1 MHVRP
6 ELVEGG
12 AMGWRKILEAEHRL
26 MLEVADAA
34 DKECEH
40 IAATGAVRADLVTDI
55 LGFFRFFCDGLH
67 DPKEDGLLFA
77 RCHKRGMTD
86 DDEPLEQ
93 MLGEHEWC
101 TGRLDGLQVELKE
114 LRDGDSGAALAFAAG
129 LTEYVEIVR
138 CHIDVEESLFF
149 DTAQHYLTE
158 SDRRQLTEEFESVH
172 YDEVE
177 EGVEQY
183 WESLAHRLLAVESSS

>member
-1 MHVRP
+1 
-6 ELVEGG
+6 
-12 AMGWRKILEAEHRL
+12 MGWRKILEAEHRL

-40 IAATGAVRADLVTDI
+40 IEATGVVRADLVGDM

-93 MLGEHEWC
+93 MIGEHEWC
-101 TGRLDGLQVELKE
+101 AGRLDRLQVEVQE
-114 LRDGDSGAALAFAAG
+114 LPEGDTAAARGFAAD
-129 LTEYVEIVR
+129 LREYVEVIR
-138 CHIDVEESLFF
+138 CHIEVEESLFF
-149 DTAQHYLTE
+149 DTAQHYLTLE
-158 SDRRQLTEEFESVH
+158 DRRQLTEEFESVH
-172 YDEVE
+172 YDELE

-183 WESLAHRLLAVESSS
+183 WEALAHRLLAAERDS

>member
-1 MHVRP
+1 
-6 ELVEGG
+6 
-12 AMGWRKILEAEHRL
+12 MGWRKILEAEHRL

-34 DKECEH
+34 DKECAH
-40 IAATGAVRADLVTDI
+40 IEATGVVRADLVGDM

-93 MLGEHEWC
+93 MIGEHEWC
-101 TGRLDGLQVELKE
+101 AGRLDRLQVEVQE
-114 LRDGDSGAALAFAAG
+114 LPEGDTAAARGFAAD
-129 LTEYVEIVR
+129 LREYVEVIR
-138 CHIDVEESLFF
+138 CHIEVEESLFF
-149 DTAQHYLTE
+149 DTAQHYLTLE
-158 SDRRQLTEEFESVH
+158 DRRQLTEEFESVH
-172 YDEVE
+172 YDELE

-183 WESLAHRLLAVESSS
+183 WEALAHRLLAAERDS

>member
-1 MHVRP
+1 
-6 ELVEGG
+6 
-12 AMGWRKILEAEHRL
+12 MGWRKILEAEHRL
-26 MLEVADAA
+26 MLEVAAAA
-34 DKECEH
+34 DKECDH
-40 IAATGAVRADLVTDI
+40 IAATGAVRADLVGDI
-55 LGFFRFFCDGLH
+55 LGFFRFSDGLH

-93 MLGEHEWC
+93 MIGEHEWC
-101 TGRLDGLQVELKE
+101 AGRLDRLHVELKE
-114 LRDGDSGAALAFAAG
+114 LPEGDRGAALALAAD
-129 LTEYVEIVR
+129 LREYVEVLR
-138 CHIDVEESLFF
+138 CHIEVEESLFF

-158 SDRRQLTEEFESVH
+158 SDRRRLTEEFEAVH

-183 WESLAHRLLAVESSS
+183 WQALAHRLLAAESNS

>member
-1 MHVRP
+1 
-6 ELVEGG
+6 
-12 AMGWRKILEAEHRL
+12 MGWRKILEAEHRL

-34 DKECEH
+34 DAECAH
-40 IAATGAVRADLVTDI
+40 IDAAGVARDDLIGDI

-77 RCHKRGMTD
+77 RCHKRGMTEE
-86 DDEPLEQ
+86 DEPLEQ

-101 TGRLDGLQVELKE
+101 AGRLDRLQVEVAE
-114 LRDGDSGAALAFAAG
+114 LPPGDPAAARAFAAD
-129 LTEYVEIVR
+129 LREYVDVIR

-149 DTAQHYLTE
+149 DTAQHYLTDE
-158 SDRRQLTEEFESVH
+158 DRRQLTEEFESVH

-177 EGVEQY
+177 EGVQAY
-183 WESLAHRLLAVESSS
+183 WEALAHRLLARERASQAGAS

>member
-1 MHVRP
+1 
-6 ELVEGG
+6 
-12 AMGWRKILEAEHRL
+12 MGWRRILEGEHRV

-40 IAATGAVRADLVTDI
+40 IKASGAVRADVGDI
-55 LGFFRFFCDGLH
+55 LGFFRYFCDGLH

-101 TGRLDGLQVELKE
+101 AGRLDTLQTE
-114 LRDGDSGAALAFAAG
+114 LRELPEGDSDAALAFAAD
-129 LTEYVEIVR
+129 LREYVEVVR
-138 CHIDVEESLFF
+138 CHIEVEESVFF

-158 SDRRQLTEEFESVH
+158 SDRRQLTEEFEAVH
-172 YDEVE
+172 SIELE
-177 EGVEQY
+177 AGVEQY
-183 WESLAHRLLAVESSS
+183 WEALAHKLLAAESAS

>member
-1 MHVRP
+1 
-6 ELVEGG
+6 
-12 AMGWRKILEAEHRL
+12 
-26 MLEVADAA
+26 
-34 DKECEH
+34 
-40 IAATGAVRADLVTDI
+40 
-55 LGFFRFFCDGLH
+55 
-67 DPKEDGLLFA
+67 
-77 RCHKRGMTD
+77 MTD

-101 TGRLDGLQVELKE
+101 TGQLDRLQVELKE
-114 LRDGDSGAALAFAAG
+114 LPEGDRDATRGFAAD
-129 LTEYVEIVR
+129 LREYVEVIR
-138 CHIDVEESLFF
+138 CHIEVEESLFF

-183 WESLAHRLLAVESSS
+183 WEALAHRLLAAERSA

>member
-1 MHVRP
+1 
-6 ELVEGG
+6 
-12 AMGWRKILEAEHRL
+12 MGWRKILEAEHRL
-26 MLEVADAA
+26 MREVAGAA
-34 DKECEH
+34 DNECDH
-40 IAATGAVRADLVTDI
+40 IDATGVARADLVGDI

-67 DPKEDGLLFA
+67 DPKENDLLFA

-101 TGRLDGLQVELKE
+101 AGSLDRLQLELKA
-114 LRDGDSGAALAFAAG
+114 LREGDGDAARAFAAN
-129 LTEYVEIVR
+129 LREYVEVVR
-138 CHIDVEESLFF
+138 CHMEVEESVFF

-158 SDRRQLTEEFESVH
+158 SDRRQLTEEFEAVH

-177 EGVEQY
+177 EGVQDY
-183 WESLAHRLLAVESSS
+183 WEELAHRLAAAESQP

>member
-1 MHVRP
+1 
-6 ELVEGG
+6 
-12 AMGWRKILEAEHRL
+12 MGWRKILEAEHRL
-26 MLEVADAA
+26 MREVAEAA
-34 DKECEH
+34 DNECDH
-40 IAATGAVRADLVTDI
+40 IVATGAARADLVGDI

-67 DPKEDGLLFA
+67 DPKENDLLFA

-101 TGRLDGLQVELKE
+101 AGSLDRLQMELKE
-114 LRDGDSGAALAFAAG
+114 LPEGDSAAARAFAAD
-129 LTEYVEIVR
+129 LREYVEVVR
-138 CHIDVEESLFF
+138 CHMDVEESVFF

-158 SDRRQLTEEFESVH
+158 NDRRQLTEEFEAVH

-177 EGVEQY
+177 EGVQAY
-183 WESLAHRLLAVESSS
+183 WEELAHRLAAAESQP